1 MQISILLFARAK
13 ELAGVPMAEVNLAD
27 TACVADVKD
36 AVLEKYPQLGGI
48 AASLL
53 WAVNNEYAPMDRQ
66 ILEAD
71 SIACFPPVS
80 GG

>member
-1 MQISILLFARAK
+1 MQISVLLFARAK
-13 ELAGVPMAEVNLAD
+13 ELAGVPMAELTVAD
-27 TACVADVKD
+27 TACVADVRN
-36 AVLEKYPQLGGI
+36 ALLQQYPELSGI

-53 WAVNNEYAPMDRQ
+53 WAVNHEYATADRRV
-66 ILEAD
+66 LEAD